1 MCAFFTMCIGVEK
14 DVVNALCD
22 QLCILCS
29 IIGWASIETCR
40 QTISWWMKFEKNQVI
55 VHLLL
60 PLSFCWENVQSWKDC
75 LRRESCCKI
84 FCSKWWIWA
93 SPLIQGRG
101 LEAPQRSSLCI
112 LQLVSALQSHQLVIW
127 PCVPATTKWKSLQV
141 LPLSE
146 CYVTQLFG
154 LGIFLSLVILAVG
167 DNGLG
172 MTFLCA
178 RLMALHCWPSGWE
191 MLDAEEHPS

>member
-1 MCAFFTMCIGVEK
+1 MMDEVWKKSSNCT
-14 DVVNALCD
+14 
-22 QLCILCS
+22 
-29 IIGWASIETCR
+29 R
-40 QTISWWMKFEKNQVI
+40 QKAPIQ
-55 VHLLL
+55 HLLPL
-60 PLSFCWENVQSWKDC
+60 LSFCWENVQSWKDC

-93 SPLIQGRG
+93 SPLIQGWG

-112 LQLVSALQSHQLVIW
+112 LQLVSALQSRQLVIW

-154 LGIFLSLVILAVG
+154 LGSFLSLVILAVG

-178 RLMALHCWPSGWE
+178 HLVALHCWPSGWE
-191 MLDAEEHPS
+191 MLDAEEHLS